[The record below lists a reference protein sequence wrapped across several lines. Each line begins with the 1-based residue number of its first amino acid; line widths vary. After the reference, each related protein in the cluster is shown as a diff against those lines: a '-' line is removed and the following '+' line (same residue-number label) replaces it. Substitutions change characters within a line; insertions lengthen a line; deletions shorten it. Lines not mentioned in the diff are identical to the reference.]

1 MVVLIVVA
9 VVVLLVI
16 LCAVVAYNR
25 FVQQRQ
31 YVDNAWANVETELRR
46 RYDLVPNLVQT
57 VKGYAAHERA
67 TLEAVTAA
75 RASAVADDGTP
86 AEQSQSEG
94 VLVGA
99 LRSLLAVSEAY
110 PDLKASTS
118 FLDLQRQLI
127 GTEDRIQ
134 AARRFYNN
142 NVRAY
147 NERVQSVPTNVIAKL
162 FGFHERTYFN
172 VDEAVPAADAP
183 AVAFEA
189 DDD

>member
-1 MVVLIVVA
+1 MFRRWMVVSLA
-9 VVVLLVI
+9 LLTTG
-16 LCAVVAYNR
+16 CGYNR
-25 FVQQRQ
+25 IQELDERAQAYQGQIEVQLQRR
-31 YVDNAWANVETELRR
+31 A
-46 RYDLVPNLVQT
+46 DLIGNLVET
-57 VKGYAAHERA
+57 VKGYAAHER
-67 TLEAVTAA
+67 TTFEAVTAA

-127 GTEDRIQ
+127 GTEDRLQ

-147 NERVQSVPTNVIAKL
+147 NERVQSVPSNLVAAAW
-162 FGFHERTYFN
+162 GFRRHDYFEL
-172 VDEAVPAADAP
+172 EAAVREAGPPRVEAP
-183 AVAFEA
+183 
-189 DDD
+189 

>member
-1 MVVLIVVA
+1 MVVLIVIA

-67 TLEAVTAA
+67 TFEAVTAA

-172 VDEAVPAADAP
+172 VEEAVHAVGAP
-183 AVAFEA
+183 AVGFEA

>member
-1 MVVLIVVA
+1 MVVLIVIA
-9 VVVLLVI
+9 VIVLLVI
-16 LCAVVAYNR
+16 LSAVVAYNR

-67 TLEAVTAA
+67 TFEAVTAA
-75 RASAVADDGTP
+75 RATAVADDGTP

-110 PDLKASTS
+110 PDLRPAAASSTS
-118 FLDLQRQLI
+118 
-127 GTEDRIQ
+127 
-134 AARRFYNN
+134 
-142 NVRAY
+142 NV
-147 NERVQSVPTNVIAKL
+147 N
-162 FGFHERTYFN
+162 
-172 VDEAVPAADAP
+172 
-183 AVAFEA
+183 
-189 DDD
+189 